1 MSAPASP
8 PRVTVYSYYVLA
20 VLVAMNLF
28 NFVDR
33 QIVSVLLQ
41 QIKEEFG
48 VSDEALGLLTG
59 MAFVLVHAI
68 VGIPIARW
76 ADRGSRRGIIAAG
89 VFVWSALTAL
99 SGAARSFGQLLFL
112 RVGVGIGEAAGTPPA
127 HSLISDYF
135 PPERR
140 ARALSI
146 FAMGIYAG
154 IMFGYLVAGWVGERF
169 GWRMTFV
176 VVGLPG
182 LALALLVRA
191 TVKEPARQTAVESH
205 PIGEVVRYL
214 FSRPAYVFLLIAASL
229 HAGAGYSMAQWA
241 PTFLVRVH
249 GMSYSEVGTALGL
262 LTGFAGAAGALAGGA
277 LADRL
282 GERDWRAY
290 AWVSAGAAFMALPFG
305 AAFLLADSRA
315 WALAAFAPHIFATG
329 VYTGP
334 LYAMNQ
340 ALAKPRMRA
349 TAVAIHLFMASIIG
363 GGLGPW
369 AVGRMSDELRP
380 EWGEEGI
387 RWAILVVLALGTSLA
402 GTFYLLTSRTLREDV
417 ASAAK

>member
-1 MSAPASP
+1 MTAPAGP
-8 PRVTVYSYYVLA
+8 PRVTAYSYYVLA

-33 QIVSVLLQ
+33 NMVAVLLP
-41 QIKEEFG
+41 QIQEEFS
-48 VSDEALGLLTG
+48 VSDELLGVLTG
-59 MAFVLVHAI
+59 LSFVVVNGI

-76 ADRGSRRGIIAAG
+76 ADRGSRRSIIAVG

-99 SGAARSFGQLLFL
+99 SGAARSFVQLLIL
-112 RVGVGIGEAAGTPPA
+112 RAGVGIGEAAGTPPA

-146 FAMGIYAG
+146 YAMGLYAG
-154 IMFGYLVAGWVGERF
+154 IMFGYLVAGWVGEYF
-169 GWRMTFV
+169 GWRLTFV
-176 VVGLPG
+176 VVGIPG
-182 LALALLVRA
+182 LALAVLVRA
-191 TVKEPARQTAVESH
+191 TVKEPPRQTTVESH
-205 PIGEVVRYL
+205 PIGEVFRYL
-214 FSRPAYVFLLIAASL
+214 FSRPAYVFLLIAASF

-241 PTFLVRVH
+241 PTFLGRVH
-249 GMSYSEVGTALGL
+249 GMSLSETGTALGL
-262 LTGFAGAAGALAGGA
+262 LTGFAGAAGALTGGA

-282 GERDWRAY
+282 GARDWRAY
-290 AWVSAGAAFMALPFG
+290 AWVTAGAAFLALPFG
-305 AAFLLADSRA
+305 AVFLLADSPA

-329 VYTGP
+329 IYTGP

-349 TAVAIHLFMASIIG
+349 TAVAIHLLMTSILG

-369 AVGRMSDELRP
+369 AVGRMSDALRP

-387 RWAILVVLALGTSLA
+387 RWAILVVLAVGTSLA
-402 GTFYLLTSRTLREDV
+402 GAFYLLTSRTLREDV
-417 ASAAK
+417 ASAAE